1 MAIILRISPLMI
13 KAFYF
18 IRKLIFSHL
27 VVETVGAC
35 IKYFVEIAKNS
46 QTKNLMEVLHMEKR
60 CDRFLDTM
68 IKVASLA
75 VFIVGL
81 LFFNDA
87 SVATALR

>member
-1 MAIILRISPLMI
+1 MI

-60 CDRFLDTM
+60 CDRFLDAM
-68 IKVASLA
+68 SG
-75 VFIVGL
+75 VFGRFYCWIII
-81 LFFNDA
+81 F
-87 SVATALR
+87 